1 MLVGVGTNKSKTHV
15 LDLFWIVNAV
25 RQITLQRF
33 LLESLLRQPLEQPLL
48 LLRPMRQQ
56 PLGVSLLPRQPLP
69 SCSLPLVREEPL
81 LRLLSCQPR
90 LG

>member
-48 LLRPMRQQ
+48 LLRPMRQ
-56 PLGVSLLPRQPLP
+56 
-69 SCSLPLVREEPL
+69 
-81 LRLLSCQPR
+81 
-90 LG
+90 